1 MIEVEPGIRIADRE
15 LRFEYVRSS
24 GPGGQNVNKTATK
37 AVLRW
42 SVVDSPGLSEAARRR
57 FLERFATRVSA
68 TGDVIIASD
77 RFRDQPRNSEDCLA
91 RLRTMLEAIA
101 RPPRPRRP
109 TRPTKGARERRLQ
122 DKRERSGVKNL
133 RGRVRTD

>member
-15 LRFEYVRSS
+15 LHFEYVRSS

-42 SVVDSPGLSEAARRR
+42 NVAESPGLSEAARRR
-57 FLERFATRVSA
+57 FRERFATRVSA
-68 TGDVIIASD
+68 AGEVVIASD
-77 RFRDQPRNSEDCLA
+77 RYRDQPRNTEDCIA
-91 RLRTMLEAIA
+91 RLRSMLEAIA
-101 RPPRPRRP
+101 RPPRPRRA
-109 TRPTKGARERRLQ
+109 TRPTKASRERRLQ

-133 RGRVRTD
+133 RGRVDRD